1 MLTTLGLFGKGMVV
15 VPDLST
21 LSYTNASTTLQSL
34 GLIPAVIST
43 PITTQTSNLDQKV
56 ATQSIPGGTAV
67 DYDTVVSIQ
76 YYSYSAPAFT
86 VFGFTPDPTPTP
98 PGPTPTPPGPTP
110 TPPVDNSCCQDDDA
124 GYCVNVDADGY
135 GTWYQYQYDPCTATS
150 CPPRNMGR
158 TFCGLPEL
166 TYCPSLG
173 YSVAASGFPQ
183 NCPGA
188 ETPTPPAPTF
198 SVFAFTPTTPTP
210 CYSDEIPSGTSYRA
224 ECCGMAVRVKVIGCS
239 GTQIGIAYYCIDS
252 CEVPAFS
259 VFSFA
264 PTFSVFSFTPA
275 GFSVFGFI
283 TGFSVFSFTPTGGG
297 GGCLVYGTPILLADR
312 TYKNIEDL
320 VIGDELL
327 SLSVSSIP
335 DEENPSYLDSWTSN
349 NLDDATF
356 TTTAVTNIIKST
368 WEGYY
373 LLNNKLKVTYEH
385 TMLVKRDDLWKFTQM
400 ENVVVGDYVVDS
412 EGDTI
417 LVTSIQYVNS
427 PVETVSID
435 TEVKDLYFANDIL
448 VHNMYAAK

>member
-15 VPDLST
+15 VPDLSS
-21 LSYTNASTTLQSL
+21 LSYTNASTALESL
-34 GLIPAVIST
+34 GLVPAVIST
-43 PITTQTSNLDQKV
+43 PITTSTSNLDQKV

-76 YYSYSAPAFT
+76 YYSYSAPSFS
-86 VFGFTPDPTPTP
+86 VFAFTPDPTPTP
-98 PGPTPTPPGPTP
+98 PNPTPPQPTTPTPPI
-110 TPPVDNSCCQDDDA
+110 DNSCCQDDDA
-124 GYCVNVDADGY
+124 GYCINVNAEGY
-135 GTWYQYQYDPCTATS
+135 GTWMQYQYDPCTS
-150 CPPRNMGR
+150 KDCPARNTGIQ
-158 TFCGLPEL
+158 FCG
-166 TYCPSLG
+166 
-173 YSVAASGFPQ
+173 
-183 NCPGA
+183 
-188 ETPTPPAPTF
+188 TPTPPAPTF

-210 CYSDEIPSGTSYRA
+210 CYSDEIPSGTAYRA
-224 ECCGMAVRVKVIGCS
+224 ECCGMAIRVKVIGCS

-252 CEVPAFS
+252 CETPAFS

-264 PTFSVFSFTPA
+264 PTFSVFSFTPT

-283 TGFSVFSFTPTGGG
+283 TGFTVFAFTPTGGG

-320 VIGDELL
+320 VVGDELL

-400 ENVVVGDYVVDS
+400 ENVVVGDYIVDS

-417 LVTSIQYVNS
+417 LVTSVQYVNS

-435 TEVKDLYFANDIL
+435 TEIKDLYFANDIL
-448 VHNMYAAK
+448 VHNMYASK